1 MQGHLEKHQGG
12 HEVAGTRESMTEAF
26 VIKVEECGWV
36 GTSLIGQETKQRCW
50 DLWLK
55 GL

>member
-12 HEVAGTRESMTEAF
+12 HEAAGTRESMAEAF
-26 VIKVEECGWV
+26 LIEVEERGWV
-36 GTSLIGQETKQRCW
+36 GMSLIGQETKQRCW
-50 DLWLK
+50 DLWLE